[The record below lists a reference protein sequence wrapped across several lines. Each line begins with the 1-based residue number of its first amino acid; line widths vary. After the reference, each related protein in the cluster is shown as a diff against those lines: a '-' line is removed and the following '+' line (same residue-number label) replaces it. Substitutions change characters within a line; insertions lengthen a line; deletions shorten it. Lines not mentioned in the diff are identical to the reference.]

1 MAYDHNMINN
11 YDHLAGSEKRA
22 HEGSQSMGHMAGG
35 SAGYTT
41 SLGGKS
47 NSYGA
52 NEHDP
57 GGYTPGKVGS
67 GGKHDLGM

>member
-35 SAGYTT
+35 TAGYSTAM
-41 SLGGKS
+41 GKPS
-47 NSYGA
+47 SA
-52 NEHDP
+52 PEKDP
-57 GGYTPGKVGS
+57 GGATPSRVGS
-67 GGKHDLGM
+67 GGKHNLGM